1 MRNYG
6 IACGDDFLTMLYH
19 TFVYHVPDKNAVP
32 TSRQNGVVITLL
44 PLFPQPAV
52 FQAR

>member
-19 TFVYHVPDKNAVP
+19 T
-32 TSRQNGVVITLL
+32 SRQNGVVSILL